1 MRNQDIMILYER
13 ARSIRVDKGNKEP
26 LSQALASSL
35 TSYEMLGKEAF
46 LSKRENLAN
55 LCIGYINNAYT
66 QGVIKENKEKL
77 QRQVEEMQKQIMKL
91 AIDYEV
97 LLSDNNELRREQE
110 AANQSVSALTSTVK
124 DLTEENKELRKELD
138 WYKKQEFG
146 V

>member
-46 LSKRENLAN
+46 LSERENLAN

-138 WYKKQEFG
+138 
-146 V
+146 

>member
-35 TSYEMLGKEAF
+35 TSYEMLGKEVF
-46 LSKRENLAN
+46 LSERENLAN

-138 WYKKQEFG
+138 
-146 V
+146 